1 MAGPPDR
8 VPVRAIVLLGLMG
21 AGKTSVGRIVADRL
35 GWPLDDS
42 DPQIRARTG
51 RTVKELRDEIGTDGM
66 HTLEAEHLLLA
77 LAAPRPRVITPSA
90 WSIEDPA
97 CRAALGEPGLLVAWL
112 RADPEALAARFAD
125 AAHRPAYGDD
135 PATFLAAQLARRGPL
150 YAQVADLIL
159 DTAAGGPERAA
170 EAILAAVAARDG
182 AV

>member
-1 MAGPPDR
+1 MDGPPDR

-51 RTVKELRDEIGTDGM
+51 RTVKELRDTLGTDGM
-66 HTLEAEHLLLA
+66 HALEAEHLLLA

-97 CRAALGEPGLLVAWL
+97 CRDALAGPDLLVAWL
-112 RADPEALAARFAD
+112 RADPAVLAARFAE
-125 AAHRPAYGDD
+125 ATHRPAYGDD
-135 PATFLAAQLARRGPL
+135 PAAFLGAQMERRGPL
-150 YAQVADLIL
+150 YAAVADLVL
-159 DTAAGGPERAA
+159 DTADGGPERAA
-170 EAILAAVAARDG
+170 DAILAVVAAREG